1 MSKPSKIRP
10 LLVPLGWLFGQFARL
25 RRWLYAHGVFRSYRA
40 SIPTVCVGNIAIGGT
55 GKTPHA
61 SYIVKLLS
69 QQHKVAMLSRGYGR
83 KSKGFVLAN
92 TTPEAQLSA
101 NLLGDEP
108 LLLHRRFPALPIAVD
123 GDREHGIIKLQ
134 EYAPDTQVVVMDDAY
149 QHLSFTPS
157 VKLILTEYHR
167 PYFRDYPMP
176 AGRLRE
182 FPSAVAAAD
191 MVLVT
196 KTDVSDSQV
205 DRKQWRCDLR
215 LRDDQPLFF
224 TSYHYGQPEP
234 VTERALTVDP
244 AQADVVLLSGIAR
257 PQPLKEYLDTRYH
270 CVQHIQYQDHHRYTI
285 SEIAQLRRRVEEHS
299 DKPRVVFTTEKDWLR
314 LQAEELQKDVS
325 LLPVF
330 IVPIEVDFLTEN
342 EKVEFNHIIEDYVRR
357 DQTTHP

>member
-215 LRDDQPLFF
+215 LRGAAHLHRAAARREGLQRSRRGADHPMGPPQRLHLPGAAA
-224 TSYHYGQPEP
+224 GQPHGP
-234 VTERALTVDP
+234 P
-244 AQADVVLLSGIAR
+244 
-257 PQPLKEYLDTRYH
+257 P
-270 CVQHIQYQDHHRYTI
+270 HR
-285 SEIAQLRRRVEEHS
+285 
-299 DKPRVVFTTEKDWLR
+299 
-314 LQAEELQKDVS
+314 EL
-325 LLPVF
+325 
-330 IVPIEVDFLTEN
+330 
-342 EKVEFNHIIEDYVRR
+342 VRSA
-357 DQTTHP
+357 

>member
-1 MSKPSKIRP
+1 
-10 LLVPLGWLFGQFARL
+10 VPLGWIFGQFARL

-40 SIPTVCVGNIAIGGT
+40 SIPTICVGNIAIGGT

-61 SYIVKLLS
+61 SYIVHLLS
-69 QQHKVAMLSRGYGR
+69 SQYHVAMLSRGYGR

-92 TTPEAQLSA
+92 TTPAEQLTA
-101 NLLGDEP
+101 RLLGDEP
-108 LLLHRRFPALPIAVD
+108 LLLHRRFPELPIAVD
-123 GDREHGIIKLQ
+123 GDRERGIIKLQ
-134 EYAPDTQVVVMDDAY
+134 EFAPDTQVVVMDDAY

-157 VKLILTEYHR
+157 VKLVLTEYNR
-167 PYFRDYPMP
+167 PYFRDFPLP

-196 KTDVSDSQV
+196 KVDVPNEQI
-205 DRKQWRCDLR
+205 DRDQWRRDLA

-224 TSYHYGQPEP
+224 TSYRYGSPEP
-234 VTERALTVDP
+234 VTDCAVATDLETAE
-244 AQADVVLLSGIAR
+244 VVLLSGIAR
-257 PQPLKEYLDTRYH
+257 PQPLKEHLENQYR
-270 CVQHIQYQDHHRYTI
+270 CAQHICFPDHHRYTPV
-285 SEIAQLRRRVEEHS
+285 EIAMVRRAVESQS
-299 DKPRVVFTTEKDWLR
+299 DKPKVIITTEKDWMR

-342 EKVEFNHIIEDYVRR
+342 EKIEFNHIIEDYVRR
-357 DQTTHP
+357 DQTTHS

>member
-1 MSKPSKIRP
+1 M
-10 LLVPLGWLFGQFARL
+10 LVPLGWIFGQFARL
-25 RRWLYAHGVFRSYRA
+25 RRWLYEHGVFRSYRA

-61 SYIVKLLS
+61 GYMVRLLS
-69 QQHKVAMLSRGYGR
+69 QRYKVAMLSRGYGR

-101 NLLGDEP
+101 SLLGDEP
-108 LLLHRRFPALPIAVD
+108 LLLHRRFPELPVAVD
-123 GDREHGIIKLQ
+123 GDRERGVVKLQ

-157 VKLILTEYHR
+157 VKIVLTEYHR
-167 PYFRDYPMP
+167 PYFQDYPMP

-182 FPSAVAAAD
+182 FPDAVAAAD

-196 KTDVSDSQV
+196 KTDLPDGQV
-205 DRKQWRCDLR
+205 DRTQWRRNLC

-224 TSYHYGQPEP
+224 TSYRYGAPEP
-234 VTERALTVDP
+234 VTVP
-244 AQADVVLLSGIAR
+244 ATTINPCDADIVLLSGIAR
-257 PQPLKEYLDTRYH
+257 PQPLDDHLRLIYNCIRH
-270 CVQHIQYQDHHRYTI
+270 FRFPDHHRYTTA
-285 SEIAQLRRRVEEHS
+285 EIASVRRKLEEPS
-299 DKPRVVFTTEKDWLR
+299 DRQRVVFTTEKDWMR
-314 LQAEELQKDVS
+314 LQDEELQKDVS

-342 EKVEFNHIIEDYVRR
+342 EKVEFNQILEDYVRR